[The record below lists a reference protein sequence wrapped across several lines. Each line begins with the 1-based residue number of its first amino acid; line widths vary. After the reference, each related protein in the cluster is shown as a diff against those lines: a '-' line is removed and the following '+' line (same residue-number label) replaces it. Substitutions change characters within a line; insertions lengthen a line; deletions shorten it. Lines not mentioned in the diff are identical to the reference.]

1 MATAVYP
8 DNVRSFGADV
18 VDFTTTI
25 LAEHVNY
32 LRAEVNSV
40 ETVLGNLPLT
50 SSGWVGSLDRTTTTW
65 NTVRDRIANI
75 EYGLNTAYSA
85 KVPTGGSQYQ
95 VLQKNSSSD
104 YDFSWVTF
112 NGLPSQSG
120 QTGKYL
126 TTNGSSASWS
136 TIAQYS
142 APTIGSTSITSGGT
156 FTTLPGVTSVNGS
169 TIPSSGTWYTAP
181 TLGTTSISSGAT
193 VSNVA
198 GLTIN
203 STTIPTSKTLVATD
217 STAYVVPSQTGNSGK
232 YLTTDGTTSSWGTV
246 AASGGANEFV
256 LMMMGA

>member
-1 MATAVYP
+1 MATATYP

-50 SSGWVGSLDRTTTTW
+50 SSGWVGAFDRSTTTW

-85 KVPTGGSQYQ
+85 KVPTGGAQYQ

-126 TTNGSSASWS
+126 TTNGTTASWATVPAS
-136 TIAQYS
+136 YS
-142 APTIGSTSITSGGT
+142 
-156 FTTLPGVTSVNGS
+156 
-169 TIPSSGTWYTAP
+169 AP
-181 TLGTTSISSGAT
+181 TLGTTSIGSGAT
-193 VSNVA
+193 VTNVV

-217 STAYVVPSQTGNSGK
+217 STNYVVPSQTGNAGK
-232 YLTTDGTTSSWGTV
+232 YLTTDGTTSSWSTV
-246 AASGGANEFV
+246 ATSGGANEFV

>member
-1 MATAVYP
+1 MAVAQYP
-8 DNVRSFGADV
+8 TTVRSFGSDV

-25 LAEHVNY
+25 IAEHVNF

-50 SSGWVGSLDRTTTTW
+50 SSGWVGAFDQVTSTW

-75 EYGLNTAYSA
+75 EYGLHTTYTA

-95 VLQKNSSSD
+95 ILQKNSSSD

-112 NGLPSQSG
+112 NGLPTQNSG
-120 QTGKYL
+120 TNGQYL
-126 TTNGSSASWS
+126 TS
-136 TIAQYS
+136 
-142 APTIGSTSITSGGT
+142 
-156 FTTLPGVTSVNGS
+156 NGS
-169 TIPSSGTWYTAP
+169 TASWATVPASYTAP
-181 TLGTTSISSGAT
+181 TLGSTSIGSGAT

-203 STTIPTSKTLVATD
+203 STTIPTSKTLVSTD
-217 STAYVVPSQTGNSGK
+217 SVYAVPDQSSANGK
-232 YLTTDGTTSSWGTV
+232 YLTSNGSTASWSTVTS
-246 AASGGANEFV
+246 SGGANEFV